1 MLTGRPPFKESTK
14 RCQFYKLYLTGKQD
28 IFWKFNKKF
37 GVVLDNNLMN
47 LFNGMFEPDQ
57 TKRLTIEQI
66 KNSSWYNNNDNLTSE
81 DSFKEM
87 TRRKKLIEE
96 AQGDCSDDDD
106 EEISYQAN

>member
-1 MLTGRPPFKESTK
+1 MLTGRPPFKESSK
-14 RCQFYKLYLTGKQD
+14 KCQFYKLFLAGKQD

-37 GVVLDNNLMN
+37 GVVVDTEIMN
-47 LFNGMFEPDQ
+47 LFNGLFEPDQ

-66 KNSSWYNNNDNLTSE
+66 KNSSWYKDDNDWTFDDAFN
-81 DSFKEM
+81 EM

-96 AQGDCSDDDD
+96 SQGDCSDED